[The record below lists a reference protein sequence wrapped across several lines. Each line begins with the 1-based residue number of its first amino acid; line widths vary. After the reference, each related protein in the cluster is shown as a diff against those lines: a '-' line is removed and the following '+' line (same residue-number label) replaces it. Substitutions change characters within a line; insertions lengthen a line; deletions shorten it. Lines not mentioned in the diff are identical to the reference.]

1 MNNNSFKLN
10 AYILKSITSL
20 YPEKKIINLYIKEK
34 LAEGSYGIVYLI
46 DDNNYNDNDNNNNN
60 INISDKNV
68 IKIFKNSIF
77 NNTILTESN
86 YLIPTK
92 NENRELI
99 FFMKYVNNNYI
110 SNRHIINVI
119 AIGIIKDII
128 IDFNN
133 KINLHSY
140 FIILPYYIPFYKS
153 INIFNIPLIEKK
165 DGLLF
170 TLKIMKRLLEISHFL
185 ENNYNLVNLDIKL
198 NNFVF
203 KKKKT
208 KNLENLIMIDFGL
221 IKKINDKK
229 YKASSIGRLMDS
241 DLSNTLTKTDLS
253 NKYYLWPDKYF
264 FLENLPSY
272 SVCINGLVLLFGYD
286 KILNFPD
293 PNKIKYYLKIIKN
306 KNKIIHNIFYEGLM
320 LNLNTENFIKLLI
333 NFGIV

>member
-46 DDNNYNDNDNNNNN
+46 DDNNDNN
-60 INISDKNV
+60 IRDKNV

-99 FFMKYVNNNYI
+99 FFMKYVNINYI
-110 SNRHIINVI
+110 SNRHIINII

-128 IDFNN
+128 IDSNN

-140 FIILPYYIPFYKS
+140 FIILPYYTPFYKS
-153 INIFNIPLIEKK
+153 INIFNVPLIEKK

-170 TLKIMKRLLEISHFL
+170 TLKIMKRLLEISYFL

-221 IKKINDKK
+221 IKQINDKK

-241 DLSNTLTKTDLS
+241 DLCNTLTKTDLS

-306 KNKIIHNIFYEGLM
+306 KNKIIHNIFYDGLM

>member
-46 DDNNYNDNDNNNNN
+46 DDNNYNDNDNN
-60 INISDKNV
+60 NISDKNV

-241 DLSNTLTKTDLS
+241 DLCNTLTKTDLS

-293 PNKIKYYLKIIKN
+293 SNKIKYYLKIIKN
-306 KNKIIHNIFYEGLM
+306 KNKIIHNIFYDGLM

>member
-46 DDNNYNDNDNNNNN
+46 DDNNYNDNDNN
-60 INISDKNV
+60 NISDKNV

>member
-46 DDNNYNDNDNNNNN
+46 DDNNYNDNDNN
-60 INISDKNV
+60 NISDKNV

-153 INIFNIPLIEKK
+153 INI
-165 DGLLF
+165 
-170 TLKIMKRLLEISHFL
+170 
-185 ENNYNLVNLDIKL
+185 
-198 NNFVF
+198 
-203 KKKKT
+203 
-208 KNLENLIMIDFGL
+208 
-221 IKKINDKK
+221 
-229 YKASSIGRLMDS
+229 YKQ
-241 DLSNTLTKTDLS
+241 
-253 NKYYLWPDKYF
+253 
-264 FLENLPSY
+264 
-272 SVCINGLVLLFGYD
+272 
-286 KILNFPD
+286 
-293 PNKIKYYLKIIKN
+293 
-306 KNKIIHNIFYEGLM
+306 
-320 LNLNTENFIKLLI
+320 
-333 NFGIV
+333 

>member
-1 MNNNSFKLN
+1 MINNSFKLST
-10 AYILKSITSL
+10 YILKSITSL
-20 YPEKKIINLYIKEK
+20 YPEKKIINLTVKEK
-34 LAEGSYGIVYLI
+34 LGEGSYGIIYLI
-46 DDNNYNDNDNNNNN
+46 DND
-60 INISDKNV
+60 NV

-77 NNTILTESN
+77 NNTILTESH

-99 FFMKYVNNNYI
+99 FFLKYVTNNYI
-110 SNRHIINVI
+110 ANRQVINIV

-128 IDFNN
+128 IDSNY
-133 KINLHSY
+133 KLNLDSY
-140 FIILPYYIPFYKS
+140 FIILPYYTSFYKS
-153 INIFNIPLIEKK
+153 INIFNMPLIEKK

-170 TLKIMKRLLEISHFL
+170 TLKIMKRLLEISYFM

-221 IKKINDKK
+221 IKQINDKK
-229 YKASSIGRLMDS
+229 YKASSIDRLMDS
-241 DLSNTLTKTDLS
+241 DLYNSSLKNDLS

-264 FLENLPSY
+264 FLENLPAY

-293 PNKIKYYLKIIKN
+293 SSKIKYYLKIIKS
-306 KNKIIHNIFYEGLM
+306 KNKIIHDIFYDGLM
-320 LNLNTENFIKLLI
+320 LNLNTGKFIKLLI
-333 NFGIV
+333 DYGIV